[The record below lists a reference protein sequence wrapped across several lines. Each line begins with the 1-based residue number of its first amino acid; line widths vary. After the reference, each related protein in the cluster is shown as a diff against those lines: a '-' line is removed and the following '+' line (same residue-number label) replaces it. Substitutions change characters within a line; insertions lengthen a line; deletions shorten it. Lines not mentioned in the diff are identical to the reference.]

1 MFGASPVAT
10 AGTETFNYTGGTQQF
25 TVPGGV
31 TSLDV
36 DVYGAEGETLN
47 GTAGLGGRASV
58 TLAVTPGQV
67 LQINVGGDGSSGGY
81 NGGGQSGPSGFS
93 PAGNGGGASDI
104 RAGACAATSSCP
116 ISDRVVVAGGG
127 GGTEGMGILGPI
139 TGGDGGQSG
148 GDGSDPSAFG
158 HYGRGGTNS
167 SGGAGGGNGN
177 GGNSGAGGNGGGAGD
192 PLASPGG
199 GGGGGWY
206 GGGGGGGGG
215 ASDPTGGN
223 GGGGSSHGPPGA
235 MFATGVEAGHGHVV
249 ITHVA
254 GLTSTTTAIVSANV
268 TSPSKFGEPLT
279 FTAQVTPVPTSGT
292 IQFVVDS
299 VPFGAPV
306 NVDAFGQATS
316 DPQLFTPV
324 GAHSIEAAYSGDP
337 DFDISRSVAV
347 GYHIEAADTI
357 TTLGAPAAGIVGEP
371 VTYTATIDAVAPSS
385 ALVGG
390 DVDFTDNASPIAGCA
405 AVPVFGGEATC
416 SAVHG
421 TAGMRTI
428 EATFNANANANVG
441 FTASSDTAVVNVNAP
456 PAATTTTTSTTTTT
470 TVAPTTSTTPTT
482 KATTSTTAPAGAA
495 PGTTTVP
502 AASTTTTLPTTPPGT
517 SIAPA
522 PSTTAPMG
530 KGAASLETET
540 ATTSTNPDDGEPS
553 ATTTTTTTLA
563 DDSEPSAEPPTTS
576 RAVAAVSFNFA
587 IGSEISSQ
595 TARVNGE
602 GFQALSG
609 TTIIM
614 RSDPVVLGV
623 TEADASG
630 AFDTVVTFPAYV
642 EAGTHRL
649 IVTGTG
655 VDGTPVDETWFFEV
669 DATGMVTE
677 LESSPSPAL
686 PEWADGQVGR
696 DGVAAY
702 VVTEHAPV
710 IVATMVSAFAL
721 LAVLNGGLPIGN
733 GGGGGAMFLAGSA
746 AGGATLEETKK
757 RKAGLGGAGTKRKG
771 VDLHGRGFG
780 DRSRTWQARFAQP
793 LVDNLSRHAP
803 AQLARL
809 SPLAANSVA
818 DATALR
824 AMFGSLTLVLP
835 ALGFGLGL
843 IAVLDTGGQAVVP
856 ALWIMCAVMVVAVFD
871 ALAGAAAA
879 ATFVALT
886 MVFSGDFDAA
896 TIRFQLGIGLAM
908 FAIGLVSTK
917 ARPLRRAVTTD
928 AEEHFDRV
936 ADIVINALIG
946 AWVAKKLVGALP
958 GLAGLDF
965 AIADQVD
972 VIALCVLVAVVVR
985 MLVETAVVWWYPAR
999 IDNLDPGKLERP
1011 STAQQAVVIAVQ
1023 TALLYFIAFSWLGNT
1038 WELYAGCALFA
1049 VPQYVGLF
1057 QERFPNMPWLVRAL
1071 PGGIT
1076 KTVVMMIVGTYFAA
1090 FVASRIDDPARFM
1103 SLGFVVL
1110 GLPALVLSM
1119 VSMFGRDGKKWEMNW
1134 LYRFTGVGVLA
1145 VGILLVEGV
1154 ITLNP

>member
-1 MFGASPVAT
+1 MAAVATLFSASPVAT
-10 AGTETFNYTGGTQQF
+10 AATTTFNYSGGTQQF

-31 TSLDV
+31 TSVDV

-47 GTAGLGGRASV
+47 GTAGLGARASA

-81 NGGGQSGPSGFS
+81 NGGGQSGPGGFS
-93 PAGNGGGASDI
+93 PAGNGGGASAI
-104 RAGACAATSSCP
+104 RTGACAASSSCSP
-116 ISDRVVVAGGG
+116 SDRVVVAGGG
-127 GGTEGMGILGPI
+127 GGTEGMGIFGPI

-148 GDGSDPSAFG
+148 GDGSDPSTLG

-177 GGNSGAGGNGGGAGD
+177 AGTFGTGGPGGSASD
-192 PLASPGG
+192 PLAAPGG

-206 GGGGGGGGG
+206 GGGGGGGGD

-223 GGGGSSHGPPGA
+223 GGGGSSHGPPTTV
-235 MFATGVEAGHGHVV
+235 FATGVGAGHGYVV

-299 VPFGAPV
+299 VPFGAPL
-306 NVDAFGQATS
+306 NVDAIGQATS
-316 DPQLFTPV
+316 DPQRFTPV
-324 GAHSIEAAYSGDP
+324 GTHSIEATYSGDP
-337 DFDISRSVAV
+337 DFDTSQSGAV
-347 GYHIEAADTI
+347 SYDIEAADTVV
-357 TTLGAPAAGIVGEP
+357 TLGAPAAGIVGDP
-371 VTYTATIDAVAPSS
+371 VTYTATIDAVAPSF

-390 DVDFTDNASPIAGCA
+390 DVDFTDNASPIAGCTG
-405 AVPVFGGEATC
+405 VPVFGGEAMC
-416 SAVHG
+416 STVHG
-421 TAGMRTI
+421 PAGTHTI
-428 EATFNANANANVG
+428 EATFNANVD
-441 FTASSDTAVVNVNAP
+441 FTASSDTAVVDVTAP
-456 PAATTTTTSTTTTT
+456 PAATTTTTTTTTT
-470 TVAPTTSTTPTT
+470 TVAPTTSTTSTT
-482 KATTSTTAPAGAA
+482 TPASATTTPANVS

-502 AASTTTTLPTTPPGT
+502 ESSTTTTQPTTPPGT

-522 PSTTAPMG
+522 PSTTDPIRI
-530 KGAASLETET
+530 GAASLETET
-540 ATTSTNPDDGEPS
+540 ATTSTNSDDEEIGTTTTTIAHDGEPS
-553 ATTTTTTTLA
+553 A
-563 DDSEPSAEPPTTS
+563 EPSATS
-576 RAVAAVSFNFA
+576 SAVAAVSFNFA
-587 IGSEISSQ
+587 IGSEISGQ
-595 TARVNGE
+595 TASINGE
-602 GFQALSG
+602 GFQAFSG
-609 TTIIM
+609 TTILM

-623 TEADASG
+623 TEADAAG
-630 AFDTVVTFPAYV
+630 AFDTVVSFPADV

-655 VDGTPVDETWFFEV
+655 DDGTPVDETWFFEV
-669 DATGMVTE
+669 DATGVVTE
-677 LESSPSPAL
+677 LELSPSAAL
-686 PEWADGQVGR
+686 PEWADGHVGR

-702 VVTEHAPV
+702 AVTEHAPV

-721 LAVLNGGLPIGN
+721 LTVLNGGLPIG
-733 GGGGGAMFLAGSA
+733 GGGTMFLAGSA

-771 VDLHGRGFG
+771 VDLDGHGVG
-780 DRSRTWQARFAQP
+780 DRSRTWRARFAQP
-793 LVDNLSRHAP
+793 LVDNLSRHLP
-803 AQLARL
+803 ARLARV

-843 IAVLDTGGQAVVP
+843 VAVFDTGGQAVVP
-856 ALWIMCAVMVVAVFD
+856 ALWIMCAVMMVAVFD

-879 ATFVALT
+879 ATFVTLT
-886 MVFSGDFDAA
+886 MVFGGDFDAA

-917 ARPLRRAVTTD
+917 ARPLRRAVTTN

-965 AIADQVD
+965 AIADRVD
-972 VIALCVLVAVVVR
+972 VIALFVLVAVVAR
-985 MLVETAVVWWYPAR
+985 MLVETAVVWWYPSR
-999 IDNLDPGKLERP
+999 IDDLDPGKLERP
-1011 STAQQAVVIAVQ
+1011 STAQQAVVIAAQ
-1023 TALLYFIAFSWLGNT
+1023 TALLFFIAFSWLGNT

-1049 VPQYVGLF
+1049 VPQYIGLF

-1110 GLPALVLSM
+1110 GLPALVLSLA
-1119 VSMFGRDGKKWEMNW
+1119 SMFGRDGKKWEMNW

-1145 VGILLVEGV
+1145 VGILLVEGA